1 MEKIAFINHK
11 GGCGKTTTLFHI
23 AGELASR
30 GKKVLVVDM
39 DKQCDT
45 TNFFLAE
52 EESEYDPETSKTI
65 VDYIKGNGLNL
76 DTIVHKNYI
85 RIGNKKPEYK
95 GIDVL
100 AGDKRLEDPSLV
112 NELRNSVD
120 IKSYFAIEA
129 MNYGYDYVL
138 IDCPPSN
145 KAVEDMV
152 LEDMATHVITP
163 MTCDTNAVRGYGELL
178 DIISHARTKNTN
190 LTMIGVFL
198 SVFSASKKK
207 HREYK
212 EILSQFD
219 SFIDVQIPCSS
230 DVVTATEDKGQPMC
244 YYHKNKAREPFAKLV
259 DVIERG

>member
-1 MEKIAFINHK
+1 MKRIAFINHK

-23 AGELASR
+23 AGELANR
-30 GKKVLVVDM
+30 GHKVLVVDM
-39 DKQCDT
+39 DKQRDT

-52 EESEYDPETSKTI
+52 EESEYDPDTSKTVI
-65 VDYIKGNGLNL
+65 DYINGNGLNL
-76 DTIVHKNYI
+76 NTMVHKNYI

-100 AGDKRLEDPSLV
+100 AGDKRLEDQNLV
-112 NELRNSVD
+112 NDLENKVD
-120 IKSYFAIEA
+120 IRSYFDIEE
-129 MNYGYDYVL
+129 MSYGYDYVL

-178 DIISHARTKNTN
+178 DIVSRARAKNAT
-190 LTMIGVFL
+190 LTMLGVFL
-198 SVFSASKKK
+198 SMYTEQKKK

-212 EILSQFD
+212 EILSQYD
-219 SFIDVQIPCSS
+219 SFIDVQIPYTSA
-230 DVVTATEDKGQPMC
+230 VPNATEDKGQPMC
-244 YYHKNKAREPFAKLV
+244 FYKQSKAREPFAKLV
-259 DVIERG
+259 DVIERD